1 MGCPQSKFKR
11 RQGQE
16 HEVKEEK
23 NETRPSHKVS
33 ELDSLEVL
41 SNKLYPKEL
50 EFYCITQ
57 IL

>member
-23 NETRPSHKVS
+23 NETRPSHKVG
-33 ELDSLEVL
+33 ELASLEVL
-41 SNKLYPKEL
+41 TKKLN
-50 EFYCITQ
+50 
-57 IL
+57 